1 MEDGPEPAEA
11 HHDQYDARHNRRDR
25 KPGHPVLPDDSGDD
39 DDEGPRGSPDE
50 EARPS
55 EDRNQ
60 EAGHDCRDK
69 SLLRGHAAGD
79 SECDCERE
87 GDDAH
92 DDSRDEIRDEP
103 LPAVPSLLKQME
115 EFRTEYPCVFHQI
128 PNTKNAARSR
138 TTLNTTIIPFLF
150 RRKDTTSVS
159 HSEIFR
165 RKSAWKICTSFN
177 VKGFG
182 GVGTAF
188 KFRFEKVEVV
198 LVDFLEGA
206 EEFVGGHLLNLFLD
220 FWREGREQVVAGAEL
235 DEIH

>member
-1 MEDGPEPAEA
+1 MFLFSSVMYLQYTHSPKRNLYSKITEKSEA
-11 HHDQYDARHNRRDR
+11 VYFLH
-25 KPGHPVLPDDSGDD
+25 VS
-39 DDEGPRGSPDE
+39 
-50 EARPS
+50 
-55 EDRNQ
+55 
-60 EAGHDCRDK
+60 
-69 SLLRGHAAGD
+69 
-79 SECDCERE
+79 
-87 GDDAH
+87 
-92 DDSRDEIRDEP
+92 
-103 LPAVPSLLKQME
+103 
-115 EFRTEYPCVFHQI
+115 
-128 PNTKNAARSR
+128 KNAARSR